1 MRGNVDGLGH
11 FTGTLRVYDK
21 EYSDVMVPPPEI
33 GTECGP
39 FEVVFGYLMGRPS
52 ESLIAGDEYKDLN
65 DKLEKIG
72 GLYVYRDGI
81 RVLPYGDVS
90 FDWLEVEKRRSKGAG
105 YYFFSYR
112 RIFGAVLLTTKDNA
126 RLQEKAGR
134 EGFQQN
140 KAYRQFRNILS
151 SLLIQLAAEFFRK
164 DTEKGELFEKTQL
177 EIRKR
182 SEALARQQKQSS
194 EKRRRFAKALESVAK
209 DLNAGLPQKAAN
221 DLRALMRSQM
231 EAASKIDN
239 PDKAASELI
248 KAEQEA
254 MTSLNALRDRFTRK
268 RPAGVALTTELSR
281 DWDAYRI
288 ERARL
293 DSELF
298 DPLEQEIALTLGKVA
313 RQARIYI
320 NQKRRLQE
328 RIRMVAAERKKQLQE
343 VVTQTQATA
352 SETRKS
358 VLDITQKAMVAL
370 ESTIEQIEDELKQTD
385 FESLSPQKIEALRKA
400 WENKLTAIESRHRDA
415 LIAARDML
423 ASLAENL
430 QVSEGEEP
438 AQMMEAL
445 EQRMIALEEEAD
457 QNLSSFKWA

>member
-182 SEALARQQKQSS
+182 SEALARQQKQS
-194 EKRRRFAKALESVAK
+194 
-209 DLNAGLPQKAAN
+209 
-221 DLRALMRSQM
+221 
-231 EAASKIDN
+231 
-239 PDKAASELI
+239 
-248 KAEQEA
+248 
-254 MTSLNALRDRFTRK
+254 
-268 RPAGVALTTELSR
+268 
-281 DWDAYRI
+281 Y
-288 ERARL
+288 
-293 DSELF
+293 
-298 DPLEQEIALTLGKVA
+298 
-313 RQARIYI
+313 
-320 NQKRRLQE
+320 
-328 RIRMVAAERKKQLQE
+328 
-343 VVTQTQATA
+343 
-352 SETRKS
+352 
-358 VLDITQKAMVAL
+358 
-370 ESTIEQIEDELKQTD
+370 
-385 FESLSPQKIEALRKA
+385 
-400 WENKLTAIESRHRDA
+400 
-415 LIAARDML
+415 
-423 ASLAENL
+423 
-430 QVSEGEEP
+430 
-438 AQMMEAL
+438 
-445 EQRMIALEEEAD
+445 
-457 QNLSSFKWA
+457 

>member
-1 MRGNVDGLGH
+1 
-11 FTGTLRVYDK
+11 
-21 EYSDVMVPPPEI
+21 
-33 GTECGP
+33 
-39 FEVVFGYLMGRPS
+39 
-52 ESLIAGDEYKDLN
+52 
-65 DKLEKIG
+65 
-72 GLYVYRDGI
+72 
-81 RVLPYGDVS
+81 
-90 FDWLEVEKRRSKGAG
+90 
-105 YYFFSYR
+105 
-112 RIFGAVLLTTKDNA
+112 
-126 RLQEKAGR
+126 
-134 EGFQQN
+134 
-140 KAYRQFRNILS
+140 
-151 SLLIQLAAEFFRK
+151 
-164 DTEKGELFEKTQL
+164 
-177 EIRKR
+177 
-182 SEALARQQKQSS
+182 
-194 EKRRRFAKALESVAK
+194 
-209 DLNAGLPQKAAN
+209 
-221 DLRALMRSQM
+221 MRSQM

-298 DPLEQEIALTLGKVA
+298 DPLEQEIALTLREGCAPSPHLYQPEKTTPGA
-313 RQARIYI
+313 YSDGSGRA
-320 NQKRRLQE
+320 QE
-328 RIRMVAAERKKQLQE
+328 QLQE

-445 EQRMIALEEEAD
+445 EQHMILR
-457 QNLSSFKWA
+457 